1 MVLSLQRL
9 TEFYGLEIE
18 RGQAG
23 LGNFNLRA
31 GLLPV
36 SLSSGAASRH
46 IRAPESIVDTIRC
59 GAVSSPSATA
69 SASSAQSTEASSS
82 SSTAMSL
89 SSDATPCVTDEPQDT
104 TLVFQ
109 SVYPRVQLPPID
121 RNVIESAVPYQSV
134 WAAKPLPVG
143 LFPLP
148 VDPRWRPGRTQMSE
162 FQLMGAGK
170 PVGSIPERE
179 FY

>member
-36 SLSSGAASRH
+36 SLLSGAAGRDTP
-46 IRAPESIVDTIRC
+46 APESIVHTIRC
-59 GAVSSPSATA
+59 GAVSTNVEGDTAVRTPPSVSTA
-69 SASSAQSTEASSS
+69 SGHSAPLSASSAQSTDASSS

-89 SSDATPCVTDEPQDT
+89 SSDTTQCVTDEPHEDT
-104 TLVFQ
+104 TRLNVQ
-109 SVYPRVQLPPID
+109 ERAARVIDNGNISLDSRLTCSLLPEPRSHV
-121 RNVIESAVPYQSV
+121 
-134 WAAKPLPVG
+134 
-143 LFPLP
+143 
-148 VDPRWRPGRTQMSE
+148 
-162 FQLMGAGK
+162 
-170 PVGSIPERE
+170 
-179 FY
+179 